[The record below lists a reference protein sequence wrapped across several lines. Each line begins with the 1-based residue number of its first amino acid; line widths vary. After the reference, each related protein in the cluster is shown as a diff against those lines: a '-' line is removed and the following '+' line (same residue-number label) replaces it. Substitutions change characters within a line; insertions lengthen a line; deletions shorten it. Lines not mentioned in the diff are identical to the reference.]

1 MKNGTIT
8 GSFEGRL
15 RTLTLEIKG
24 RIIGVLQ
31 SPGKDNGERT
41 SPGIKGCLRPWTRV
55 DISQVVKDQAIGG
68 ITVQVPSPGVR

>member
-1 MKNGTIT
+1 MKNRMIT

-15 RTLTLEIKG
+15 RILTLKIKG
-24 RIIGVLQ
+24 WIIGVLQ
-31 SPGKDNGERT
+31 SPGKDNDERT
-41 SPGIKGCLRPWTRV
+41 SLCIKGCLRPWRRV